1 MRIILLFGF
10 ILSSLFANSIEVLHD
25 SIKVSID
32 GKEYEYSI
40 GKYPLPK
47 DSMQICFVSGKGRV
61 ILNSKNNRF
70 LDLNSSL
77 KCYQLPHEKG
87 FTFSGLLNKFN
98 EIYHSEII
106 DINPSLRS
114 AVGRRNIQ
122 LLTQLTGDIA
132 IDKKIF
138 YLVIKS
144 EEFGLPPVHLNVKD
158 KIGNIKFSYENY
170 DSNIS
175 VFIVDVKDLKNQDL
189 IEVTNS
195 TGNVVLRRKILLI
208 E

>member
-10 ILSSLFANSIEVLHD
+10 ILCSLFANSIEVLHD
-25 SIKVSID
+25 PIKVSID
-32 GKEYEYSI
+32 GKEYKYNI

-47 DSMQICFVSGKGRV
+47 DSIQICFVSGRGRV
-61 ILNSKNNRF
+61 VLNSKNNRF

-87 FTFSGLLNKFN
+87 FSFDRLLSKFN
-98 EIYHSEII
+98 EVYHAEII
-106 DINPSLRS
+106 DINPGVKS

-122 LLTQLTGDIA
+122 LLTQLTGDIE

-144 EEFGLPPVHLNVKD
+144 EKFGLPPVRLNVKD

-170 DSNIS
+170 DSSMSI
-175 VFIVDVKDLKNQDL
+175 FILNMKKIVNDDL
-189 IEVTNS
+189 IEIINKK
-195 TGNVVLRRKILLI
+195 GEIALKRKIILV